1 MTTTLLPA
9 ITNPPSKMFEAEVT
23 TLPFDDQ
30 AAAKMSDWIAKHTNG
45 SLKPKITLRDR
56 EVLSIINTVY
66 ADGRWKDPFE
76 GSPSATAPSTAKPE
90 MLRCR

>member
-1 MTTTLLPA
+1 
-9 ITNPPSKMFEAEVT
+9 MFEAEVT

-66 ADGRWKDPFE
+66 ADGRWE
-76 GSPSATAPSTAKPE
+76 GSVRRAVHRATAPSTAKPE